1 MCTSERRRKVSQGAM
16 EEDRGPPNF
25 ALEVDGARNGE
36 WLERLRQARKYGCVH
51 AGWVSFGAQTE
62 RRMLDDAV
70 PADEQAFMERYGYA
84 EYYSHWERALPAKY
98 WLHWGGGARD
108 ASGLVVSG
116 SGDGKWVDWPS
127 AWQEAL
133 LPLGLVN
140 VGGVAQPICAR
151 GGRLARDEAR
161 SIIVALLRS
170 HAYGNRGMMSE
181 GAAGAWADAFLAP
194 VGPETPL
201 YTGTADTAT
210 INSGVVYI
218 LGDPAGGENSSV
230 ACIWCGDED

>member
-1 MCTSERRRKVSQGAM
+1 VKRVRLARSSLCAVGRNHNVQEAM
-16 EEDRGPPNF
+16 EEEDRGPPNF

-36 WLERLRQARKYGCVH
+36 WLERLRRARTYGCVH

-62 RRMLDDAV
+62 QRMLDDAV
-70 PADEQAFMERYGYA
+70 PADEQAFMERYGYG
-84 EYYSHWERALPAKY
+84 EYYSHWERALPAKH
-98 WLHWGGGARD
+98 WLN
-108 ASGLVVSG
+108 SG

-218 LGDPAGGENSSV
+218 LGDPAGGEGSSV